1 MTMLRSF
8 ILTTALALVLA
19 SPAGADTNAPADPSV
34 EATAPQGSP
43 SQTGALTAEAWFD
56 RANATY
62 ALGEA
67 VKLFVRTNEDAYV
80 TALSIGPTG
89 NVTQIF
95 PNPFHPNNLVQAH
108 HPIAIPGHGAHA
120 VVTGALGAEVIK
132 IITTSRPIQVIP
144 EDQLGATAPF
154 RSVVGGVDAV
164 ARDFKTVAAQP
175 EQDMVVLDKTFLSVP
190 PAPAPTYFN
199 SAQAP
204 APTYSYPAHAHFY
217 PAPAPQEAEYGYPAP
232 EYGYAAPEFGYAVP
246 EYGYPAPEYAYPPA
260 RRTATPWRRTA
271 TPRRH
276 TAIPSRQSGLD
287 RRLRS
292 PRAPA
297 FHRRPNSTTRIR
309 SQLPAMWIWSRSA
322 RRREGREAERSHR
335 PVDGGQN
342 GPENFEDRKR
352 ERAMFIMSIRVSFL
366 VASFIAAATPA
377 AAATAANDSC
387 APLVAAFDHAV
398 AAKSIDGAIDAVA
411 AIEAD
416 IVCGAR
422 TDEFRHKLTNS
433 MIGIAGD
440 PQVSDAERKKA
451 LAEAQQTIDHAGTW
465 RDAEHL
471 ADYYW
476 GRKDNLNAFTWYER
490 GLAFISA
497 RPAEHASANDIKQL
511 ETRASAAKSLA
522 SDDNG
527 GKKPAQFASSRGDMD
542 GRVGGIYSPDLL
554 RGAEVEVVPLPINF
568 VTGEATFTPVGE
580 KAAAELAEAVKQQNV
595 HVVTLV
601 GHTDPR
607 GEHQYNVALSIR
619 RAEALRAYLQSHG
632 ISAQINVD
640 GKGPDEPFDASLLG
654 RSISQDEEY
663 ALDRRVEWVRHSTSE

>member
-1 MTMLRSF
+1 M
-8 ILTTALALVLA
+8 
-19 SPAGADTNAPADPSV
+19 
-34 EATAPQGSP
+34 
-43 SQTGALTAEAWFD
+43 
-56 RANATY
+56 
-62 ALGEA
+62 
-67 VKLFVRTNEDAYV
+67 FV
-80 TALSIGPTG
+80 
-89 NVTQIF
+89 
-95 PNPFHPNNLVQAH
+95 
-108 HPIAIPGHGAHA
+108 
-120 VVTGALGAEVIK
+120 
-132 IITTSRPIQVIP
+132 
-144 EDQLGATAPF
+144 
-154 RSVVGGVDAV
+154 
-164 ARDFKTVAAQP
+164 
-175 EQDMVVLDKTFLSVP
+175 
-190 PAPAPTYFN
+190 
-199 SAQAP
+199 
-204 APTYSYPAHAHFY
+204 
-217 PAPAPQEAEYGYPAP
+217 
-232 EYGYAAPEFGYAVP
+232 
-246 EYGYPAPEYAYPPA
+246 
-260 RRTATPWRRTA
+260 
-271 TPRRH
+271 
-276 TAIPSRQSGLD
+276 
-287 RRLRS
+287 
-292 PRAPA
+292 
-297 FHRRPNSTTRIR
+297 
-309 SQLPAMWIWSRSA
+309 
-322 RRREGREAERSHR
+322 
-335 PVDGGQN
+335 
-342 GPENFEDRKR
+342 
-352 ERAMFIMSIRVSFL
+352 MSIRVSFL
-366 VASFIAAATPA
+366 VASVIAAATPA
-377 AAATAANDSC
+377 AAATGANDGC

-422 TDEFRHKLTNS
+422 TDEFRHKLIDS

-476 GRKDNLNAFTWYER
+476 GRKDNLNAFSWYER

-580 KAAAELAEAVKQQNV
+580 KAAAELADAVKQQNV

>member
-1 MTMLRSF
+1 
-8 ILTTALALVLA
+8 
-19 SPAGADTNAPADPSV
+19 
-34 EATAPQGSP
+34 
-43 SQTGALTAEAWFD
+43 
-56 RANATY
+56 
-62 ALGEA
+62 
-67 VKLFVRTNEDAYV
+67 
-80 TALSIGPTG
+80 
-89 NVTQIF
+89 
-95 PNPFHPNNLVQAH
+95 
-108 HPIAIPGHGAHA
+108 
-120 VVTGALGAEVIK
+120 
-132 IITTSRPIQVIP
+132 
-144 EDQLGATAPF
+144 
-154 RSVVGGVDAV
+154 
-164 ARDFKTVAAQP
+164 
-175 EQDMVVLDKTFLSVP
+175 
-190 PAPAPTYFN
+190 
-199 SAQAP
+199 
-204 APTYSYPAHAHFY
+204 
-217 PAPAPQEAEYGYPAP
+217 
-232 EYGYAAPEFGYAVP
+232 
-246 EYGYPAPEYAYPPA
+246 
-260 RRTATPWRRTA
+260 
-271 TPRRH
+271 
-276 TAIPSRQSGLD
+276 
-287 RRLRS
+287 
-292 PRAPA
+292 
-297 FHRRPNSTTRIR
+297 
-309 SQLPAMWIWSRSA
+309 
-322 RRREGREAERSHR
+322 
-335 PVDGGQN
+335 
-342 GPENFEDRKR
+342 
-352 ERAMFIMSIRVSFL
+352 MFIMSIRVSFL
-366 VASFIAAATPA
+366 VASVIAAATPA
-377 AAATAANDSC
+377 AAATGANDGC

-422 TDEFRHKLTNS
+422 TDEFRHKLINS

-580 KAAAELAEAVKQQNV
+580 KAAAELAEAIKQQNV

-607 GEHQYNVALSIR
+607 GEHQYNIALSIR
-619 RAEALRAYLQSHG
+619 QGRSVAGLSPEPWHLRADQ
-632 ISAQINVD
+632 
-640 GKGPDEPFDASLLG
+640 
-654 RSISQDEEY
+654 
-663 ALDRRVEWVRHSTSE
+663 RRRQGAG